1 VTNGVGGGPR
11 DDRGAGRYAPS
22 QADLRDP
29 VGRARAA
36 RELRGEG
43 GGRGRG
49 VRSLGLLAG
58 CLIVAGASAIVI
70 LVLAT
75 TLLRPIVGGW
85 VTGMA
90 YDSPS
95 LLGIGWI
102 SDLVKADLG
111 SALTER
117 ASANGSEMEFTVERG
132 DTAAAIADRLHAQG
146 LLADPRAF
154 VFLAVSKGLS
164 TQFEA
169 GAFVLRKDM
178 TPDQLVASLLET
190 KVFATTIALRNA
202 LRLEQVA
209 AYLQTLSIKTDVK
222 AFYDLAKKPPASLV
236 ADYPFLADLPKGASL
251 EGYLASGVYEV
262 DPRIDAE
269 ALLRRLLD
277 GYAAKM
283 GDRLTVPAS
292 RRMTLHELD
301 TLASIVD
308 REAVVDSEYAKIA
321 GVYQNRL
328 DAGMILNADPTVIY
342 GVDTTKVTKLPFA
355 HWPSYAFWNPVG
367 TPLAD
372 VTLPKSLASYQT
384 YVNAG
389 LPAGPI
395 VTPSVKAMDAALKP
409 DTSGG
414 YIYFVA
420 IPDGGGKHAFAK
432 TYEQH
437 LANLKKYGYIQ

>member
-1 VTNGVGGGPR
+1 MTNGDAGGAR
-11 DDRGAGRYAPS
+11 DGRSSRRYAPS
-22 QADLRDP
+22 QAELRDP
-29 VGRARAA
+29 VTRARSA
-36 RELRGEG
+36 RDLREG
-43 GGRGRG
+43 SRRDRG
-49 VRSLGLLAG
+49 VRGLGLLVG
-58 CLIVAGASAIVI
+58 CLIIAGAVAV
-70 LVLAT
+70 VAVALAA
-75 TLLRPIVGGW
+75 TLLRPAVGGW

-90 YDSPS
+90 YDNPS

-102 SDLVKADLG
+102 SDLVRDDLG
-111 SALTER
+111 TALTEK
-117 ASANGSEMEFTVERG
+117 ASSDSSETEFTVSKG
-132 DTAAAIADRLHAQG
+132 DTAAAIGDRLHAAG
-146 LLADPRAF
+146 LLADPRTF
-154 VFLAVSKGLS
+154 VYLAVSKGIASQL
-164 TQFEA
+164 EA
-169 GAFVLRKDM
+169 GTFVLRRDM
-178 TPDQLVASLLET
+178 TPEQLVTALLES
-190 KVFATTIALRNA
+190 KRFATTIALRDA

-209 AYLQTLSIKTDVK
+209 AFLQTLPIKTDVK
-222 AFYDLAKKPPASLV
+222 AFYEMAKKPPASLL
-236 ADYPFLADLPKGASL
+236 ADYPWLADLPKGASL
-251 EGYLASGVYEV
+251 EGYLGSGVYEV

-283 GDRLTVPAS
+283 GARVTVPTS
-292 RRMTLHELD
+292 RKMTLHEVD

-308 REAVVDSEYAKIA
+308 REAVVDGEYAKIA

-342 GVDTTKVTKLPFA
+342 AVDSVNVGKLPFA
-355 HWPSYAFWNPVG
+355 DWPKYSFWDPVG

-384 YVNAG
+384 YVNPG

-395 VTPSVKAMDAALKP
+395 VTPTVTAMDAALDP
-409 DTSGG
+409 DTGGG
-414 YIYFVA
+414 YLFFVA